1 MDGVTLKKSNIT
13 KLDVK
18 KATIENGMVVADGG
32 EMVDLT
38 QMLKDNFDGR
48 VVDISIKEKLD
59 EEVDV

>member
-1 MDGVTLKKSNIT
+1 MGGVTLKKTNIT

-18 KATIENGMVVADGG
+18 RATIENGQVVADGG

-38 QMLKDNFDGR
+38 QMLKDNFDGC